1 MKVLDTTFMAQ
12 KILDNLVW
20 PPALFA
26 FVFLFNANQVIS
38 TLLSVPEINHLVCK
52 VGQKRM

>member
-1 MKVLDTTFMAQ
+1 MLDTTFMAQ